1 MNVTVIKIL
10 ILEDIIIQLLLKI
23 EDQPSTRKIFLT
35 NGIIIEEIMILEN
48 TKNILNLFETIINK
62 KIGIDF
68 CQVISNKT

>member
-48 TKNILNLFETIINK
+48 TKNILNLFETISNK